1 MLGRYSS
8 GKYLDDVY
16 GADMYDRA
24 VEGYIFC
31 IEHQRPAGAIG
42 RMAHANR
49 DFIPFRALDLPLA
62 SNGEDVDVILKV
74 TDFM

>member
-8 GKYLDDVY
+8 GKYLDEVY

-24 VEGYIFC
+24 IEGYIFC

-49 DFIPFRALDLPLA
+49 DSFRSARSICRSPQT
-62 SNGEDVDVILKV
+62 VR
-74 TDFM
+74 TWT